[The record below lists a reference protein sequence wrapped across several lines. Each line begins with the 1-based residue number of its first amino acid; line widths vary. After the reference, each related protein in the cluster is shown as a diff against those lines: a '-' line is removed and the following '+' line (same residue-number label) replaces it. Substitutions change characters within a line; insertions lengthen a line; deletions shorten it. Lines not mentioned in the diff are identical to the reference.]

1 MNIFQK
7 LLNQFH
13 RDKNPYTGF
22 PCDHWKGVWYNDP
35 GAKRPIYEKCIDL
48 VKPGLVIEV
57 GSFVG
62 ESAVHMADVLKR
74 KGKDAAILCV
84 DTWYAGFDHYLGA
97 PEKIVDHF
105 GRSDLFYRFM
115 ANVIER
121 RSQDVIVPFAMD
133 STNAARV
140 LKWKGILADL
150 IYVDA
155 SHEEGDVLRDYDA
168 YWELV
173 RSGGLMLC
181 DDWSGCFPQV
191 IRDGNRFIEKHGVQ
205 PILIEGE
212 KVLFQK
218 P

>member
-1 MNIFQK
+1 MTIYDT
-7 LLNQFH
+7 LISELH
-13 RDKNPYTGF
+13 RGKNPYTGF
-22 PCDHWKGVWYNDP
+22 PSKQWSGVWFNDP
-35 GAKRPIYEKCIDL
+35 GAKRPIYKKCFDL
-48 VKPGLVIEV
+48 VWPKLVIEV

-62 ESAVHMADVLKR
+62 ESAIHMADILKS
-74 KGKDAAILCV
+74 KSTDAAILCV
-84 DTWYAGFDHYLGA
+84 DTWYAGFDHYKGA

-115 ANVIER
+115 SNVIEKR
-121 RSQDVIVPFAMD
+121 CQDVIVPFAMD
-133 STNAARV
+133 SINAARV
-140 LKWKGILADL
+140 LKWKGIAADF

-155 SHEEGDVLRDYDA
+155 SHEEGDVLRDYES

-173 RSGGLMLC
+173 RPGGLMLC